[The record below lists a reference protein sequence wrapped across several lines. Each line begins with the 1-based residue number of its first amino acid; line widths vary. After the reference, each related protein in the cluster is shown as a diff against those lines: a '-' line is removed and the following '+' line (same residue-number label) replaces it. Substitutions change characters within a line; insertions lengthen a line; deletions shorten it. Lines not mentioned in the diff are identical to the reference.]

1 MTKRDCGKPVWCALL
16 WLAASAT
23 ARAENLGD
31 AWRIV
36 LSANPQLQA
45 QRLNTGAAGLNLAAA
60 QRGRLPRG
68 TSNVIDAQLLSP
80 TPGINSPAFA
90 GSSASGGGQQAGGT
104 VPFLLGVTQNNIPIA
119 INTLSQPIYAGGKIR
134 ASIDAAGARAGQ
146 QRAEQF
152 RTALDLKLA
161 VAEAY
166 VGVLQ
171 AKRNLEVARSD
182 VSRLSSFLSDV
193 KNRQRVGMATRNEEL
208 SAEVSLANARL
219 REIQTRNAESI
230 AWATY
235 NRYLL
240 RPLELVVELDEVGP
254 PKAAEEVRP
263 QERTARRPPP
273 AAALRARTPL
283 DGGDAADLERLTQ
296 QALRNRPELI
306 SLTQQARALDA
317 QAQVTRA
324 AVRPNV
330 NVGLNYA
337 YLGFNA
343 LSNRDIWAATAV
355 GSWNFYDGGAS
366 RRQAQA
372 QEQQGR
378 ALLRQRADQAAAIG
392 LEVRTRWLNL
402 AEARERVEVS
412 QVAVTQ
418 SEENVNVVQDRYRQ
432 QLSTYTEVLDAEAQ
446 RVQSYANF
454 YNATYDAA
462 LAWFRLR
469 RAVGDL

>member
-1 MTKRDCGKPVWCALL
+1 M
-16 WLAASAT
+16 
-23 ARAENLGD
+23 ARAESLQD
-31 AWRIV
+31 AWRIA
-36 LSANPQLQA
+36 LSTNPQLQA
-45 QRLNTGAAGLNLAAA
+45 QRMNTGAAGLNLAAA
-60 QRGRLPRG
+60 QRGRLPKG
-68 TSNVIDAQLLSP
+68 TANVVDAQLLSP
-80 TPGINSPAFA
+80 TPSINTPQFA
-90 GSSASGGGQQAGGT
+90 GNGLGGTGGQQAGGF
-104 VPFLLGVTQNNIPIA
+104 PFLFGATQNNVPLTVTSM
-119 INTLSQPIYAGGKIR
+119 NQPIYAGGRIR
-134 ASIDAAGARAGQ
+134 ASIDSAAARTVQ

-171 AKRNLEVARSD
+171 AKRTLQVARSD
-182 VSRLSSFLSDV
+182 VSRLQSFLADV

-219 REIQTRNAESI
+219 REIQTRNVQSI
-230 AWATY
+230 AWSTY
-235 NRYLL
+235 NRYLS
-240 RPLELVVELDEVGP
+240 RPLDAAVDLDEVGP
-254 PKAAEEVRP
+254 PRADREEVRP
-263 QERTARRPPP
+263 QEATERIRVA
-273 AAALRARTPL
+273 ADDFAAL
-283 DGGDAADLERLTQ
+283 EQLTQ
-296 QALRNRPELI
+296 RALRNRPELI
-306 SLTQQARALDA
+306 SLTHQARALEA

-330 NVGLNYA
+330 NVGLNYV

-343 LSNRDIWAATAV
+343 LNNRDIWAATAV

-378 ALLRQRADQAAAIG
+378 ALLRQRADQAAAIA

-412 QVAVTQ
+412 QVAVAQ

-446 RVQSYANF
+446 RVQAHANF